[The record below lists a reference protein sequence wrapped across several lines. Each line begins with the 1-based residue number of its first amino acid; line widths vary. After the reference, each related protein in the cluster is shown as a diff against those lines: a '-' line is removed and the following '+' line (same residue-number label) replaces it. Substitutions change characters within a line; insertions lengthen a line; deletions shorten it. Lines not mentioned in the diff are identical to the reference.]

1 MIWWI
6 PVTIKRGC
14 IVKLVKSKIIKDSI
28 AEMFISEDGSGEIKY
43 NNEILLKFGSK
54 AWNNMK
60 EADWEQE
67 ALIDMVVE
75 DYIGVEDSEEFKKV
89 CAELDD

>member
-1 MIWWI
+1 
-6 PVTIKRGC
+6 
-14 IVKLVKSKIIKDSI
+14 
-28 AEMFISEDGSGEIKY
+28 MFISEDGSGEIKY
-43 NNEILLKFGSK
+43 NNKILLKFGSK

-67 ALIDMVVE
+67 ALMDMVVE

>member
-1 MIWWI
+1 M
-6 PVTIKRGC
+6 
-14 IVKLVKSKIIKDSI
+14 KLVKSKIIKDSI

-60 EADWEQE
+60 ESDWEQE
-67 ALIDMVVE
+67 ALMDMVVE

>member
-1 MIWWI
+1 M
-6 PVTIKRGC
+6 
-14 IVKLVKSKIIKDSI
+14 KLVKSKMINGFI
-28 AEMFISEDGSGEIKY
+28 AEMLISEDGSGEIKY

>member
-1 MIWWI
+1 
-6 PVTIKRGC
+6 
-14 IVKLVKSKIIKDSI
+14 
-28 AEMFISEDGSGEIKY
+28 MFISEDGSGEIKY

-67 ALIDMVVE
+67 ALMDMVVE

>member
-1 MIWWI
+1 
-6 PVTIKRGC
+6 
-14 IVKLVKSKIIKDSI
+14 
-28 AEMFISEDGSGEIKY
+28 
-43 NNEILLKFGSK
+43 
-54 AWNNMK
+54 MK

-67 ALIDMVVE
+67 ALMDMVVE